1 MSSVAELLSGV
12 LRYFP
17 NLMIVTLFVLG
28 VTTGRLPFI
37 LVSIGGL
44 MVVVATLTLQY
55 ILSDTFGLGPPT
67 DGPGASLIEACSLLP
82 VATGGEYSATPS
94 LWVAASSFFAT
105 YIFMN
110 ASNVYTQTPARA
122 NKDKIGVQQRKGIGL
137 ISMLA
142 VTILFAF
149 ILSSRMILKLSP
161 FVWKQCETTLGVV
174 LGLVVGVFGGWGWWK
189 LLDACGPDYYPD
201 IHGVMLGLKPGS
213 LHTNPKVCAPT
224 NKK

>member
-44 MVVVATLTLQY
+44 MVVVVTLTLQY

-67 DGPGASLIEACSLLP
+67 GGPGATLIEACSLLP
-82 VATGGEYSATPS
+82 VATGGEYSAIPS
-94 LWVAASSFFAT
+94 MWVAVSAFFAT
-105 YIFMN
+105 YIFAN
-110 ASNVYTQTPARA
+110 AINVYTQAPARS
-122 NKDKIGVQQRKGIGL
+122 NKEKIGVQQRKGIGL

-142 VTILFAF
+142 VIMLFVF

-161 FVWKQCETTLGVV
+161 FVWKQCETMLGVV
-174 LGLVVGVFGGWGWWK
+174 LGLAIGVGGGVGWWYILK
-189 LLDACGPDYYPD
+189 ACGPDYYPD
-201 IHGVMLGLKPGS
+201 IHGVMIGLKPGS
-213 LHTNPKVCAPT
+213 LRTNPVACAPV